1 LELPSE
7 SIKTWQIRATS
18 RLAEAGLPSPKTD
31 ARELLKFV
39 LGLDDTALFLS
50 SDREV
55 SAVQAGQLSAL
66 IEARAARIPLQH
78 LLGEV
83 EWGGVRLKSDR
94 RALIPRPETEW
105 LLHLALEALRG
116 LPTPRVLDVGTGTGA
131 LALGLK
137 FARPDA
143 AVTASDLSSDA
154 LALAQ
159 ENAALN
165 GLDVQFAQ
173 TDLLRGI
180 SGPFDL
186 IVSNPPYL
194 PDADQHSAD
203 PEVRHDPAL
212 ALYAGADGLSVARP
226 LLAQARAALTGSTRA
241 GGGVLLLELDP
252 RNAPT
257 LAAEARDLGA
267 VADVLPDL
275 AGRERFVRIIWPPIT
290 STN

>member
-1 LELPSE
+1 MPAE

-39 LGLDDTALFLS
+39 LELDDTALFLS

-55 SAVQAGQLSAL
+55 SAQQAERLSAL
-66 IEARAARIPLQH
+66 IEARAAARIPLQH

-116 LPTPRVLDVGTGTGA
+116 VSHPRVLDVGTGTGA

-143 AVTASDLSSDA
+143 AVTASDLSPDA

-159 ENAALN
+159 ENAVLN
-165 GLDVQFAQ
+165 GLAVQFVQ
-173 TDLLRGI
+173 SDLLRGI

-203 PEVRHDPAL
+203 PEVRYDPAL
-212 ALYAGADGLSVARP
+212 ALYAGADGLGVARP
-226 LLAQARAALTGSTRA
+226 LLMQARAALVAEGI
-241 GGGVLLLELDP
+241 LLLELDP
-252 RNAPT
+252 RNAPI

-267 VADVLPDL
+267 VTDVLPDL
-275 AGRERFVRIIWPPIT
+275 VGRERFVRITWPPIT

>member
-1 LELPSE
+1 MPTVKAWEL
-7 SIKTWQIRATS
+7 RAIS
-18 RLAEAGLPSPKTD
+18 RFAAAGLPSPRTD
-31 ARELLKFV
+31 ARELLKLV
-39 LGLDDTALFLS
+39 LGLSDTALFLA

-55 SAVQAGQLSAL
+55 LEAQAAQLSAL

-78 LLGEV
+78 LLGKV

-105 LLHLALEALRG
+105 LLHLALEVLRG
-116 LPTPRVLDVGTGTGA
+116 LPHPRVLDVGTGTGA

-143 AVTASDLSSDA
+143 AVTASDLSADA

-165 GLDVQFAQ
+165 GLEVQWIQA
-173 TDLLRGI
+173 DLLQGI
-180 SGPFDL
+180 AGPFDL

-194 PDADQHSAD
+194 PGADQHTAD
-203 PEVRHDPAL
+203 PEVRHDPDL

-226 LLAQARAALTGSTRA
+226 LLAQARAALAESEGA

-267 VADVLPDL
+267 ETQVLPDL
-275 AGRERFVRIIWPPIT
+275 AGRERFVQIRWLNPAST
-290 STN
+290 S

>member
-1 LELPSE
+1 MATV
-7 SIKTWQIRATS
+7 KTWEIRATS
-18 RLAEAGLPSPKTD
+18 RFAEAGLPSPKTD

-39 LGLDDTALFLS
+39 LKCDDTALFLS

-55 SAVQAGQLSAL
+55 SEAQAAQLSAL

-83 EWGGVRLKSDR
+83 EWGGVRLKSDG

-105 LLHLALEALRG
+105 LLHLALETLHG
-116 LPTPRVLDVGTGTGA
+116 IPGPRVLDVGTGTGA
-131 LALGLK
+131 LALGIK
-137 FARPDA
+137 AARLDA
-143 AVTASDLSSDA
+143 AVTASDISADA

-165 GLDVQFAQ
+165 RLEVQFHQA
-173 TDLLRGI
+173 DLLQGV

-194 PDADQHSAD
+194 PDADQHTAD
-203 PEVRHDPAL
+203 PEVRHDPDL

-226 LLAQARAALTGSTRA
+226 LLAQAQKALAAN
-241 GGGVLLLELDP
+241 GVLLLELDP

-257 LAAEARDLGA
+257 LAAEARSVGA
-267 VADVLPDL
+267 VAEVLPDL
-275 AGRERFVRIIWPPIT
+275 AGRERFVQASWPP
-290 STN
+290 SSSGS

>member
-1 LELPSE
+1 LPLAT
-7 SIKTWQIRATS
+7 IKVWQVRATS
-18 RLAEAGLPSPKTD
+18 RFAEVGLPSPKTD
-31 ARELLKFV
+31 TRELLKFV
-39 LGLDDTALFLS
+39 LKLDDTALFLS
-50 SDREV
+50 SDREI
-55 SAVQAGQLSAL
+55 SEAQAAQLLAL
-66 IEARAARIPLQH
+66 IDARAARIPLQH

-83 EWGGVRLKSDR
+83 EWGGVRLKSDG

-105 LLHLALEALRG
+105 LLYLALEALRG
-116 LPTPRVLDVGTGTGA
+116 TAYPRVLDVGTGTGA

-137 FARPDA
+137 LARPDA
-143 AVTASDLSSDA
+143 AVTATDISAEA

-165 GLDVQFAQ
+165 GLEVQFVQA
-173 TDLLRGI
+173 DLLQGI

-194 PDADQHSAD
+194 PDTDQHSAD
-203 PEVRHDPAL
+203 PEVRHDPDL

-226 LLAQARAALTGSTRA
+226 LLAQVQAVLAQAGSK

-257 LAAEARDLGA
+257 LAAEARTLGA
-267 VADVLPDL
+267 AAEVLPDL
-275 AGRERFVRIIWPPIT
+275 VGRERFVRVRWPAPAPT
-290 STN
+290 T

>member
-1 LELPSE
+1 MSTVKIWE
-7 SIKTWQIRATS
+7 IRAIS
-18 RLAEAGLPSPKTD
+18 RFVEVGLPSSKTD

-39 LGLDDTALFLS
+39 LRLDDTALFLS

-55 SAVQAGQLSAL
+55 PEAQAAQLSAL
-66 IEARAARIPLQH
+66 IDARAARIPLQH

-83 EWGGVRLKSDR
+83 EWGGVRLKADG

-105 LLHLALEALRG
+105 LLHLALETLRG
-116 LPTPRVLDVGTGTGA
+116 TANPRVLDVGTGTGA
-131 LALGLK
+131 LALGIK
-137 FARPDA
+137 VARPDA
-143 AVTASDLSSDA
+143 AVTASDISADA

-165 GLDVQFAQ
+165 ELNVQFVQA
-173 TDLLRGI
+173 DLLHGL
-180 SGPFDL
+180 SGPYDL

-203 PEVRHDPAL
+203 PEVRHDPHL

-226 LLAQARAALTGSTRA
+226 LLAQARAALVA
-241 GGGVLLLELDP
+241 GGVLLLELDP

-257 LAAEARDLGA
+257 LAAEARSLGA
-267 VADVLPDL
+267 VTEVLPDL
-275 AGRERFVRIIWPPIT
+275 AGRERFVQASWPPDVLT
-290 STN
+290 T

>member
-1 LELPSE
+1 MLLATVKLWEV
-7 SIKTWQIRATS
+7 RATS
-18 RLAEAGLPSPKTD
+18 RFAEAGLPSPRAD

-39 LGLDDTALFLS
+39 LKWDDTAVFLS

-55 SAVQAGQLSAL
+55 SEAQGAQLSAL
-66 IEARAARIPLQH
+66 IDARAARIPLQH

-83 EWGGVRLKSDR
+83 EWGGVRLKSDG

-116 LPTPRVLDVGTGTGA
+116 TAQPRVLDVGTGTGA
-131 LALGLK
+131 LALGIK
-137 FARPDA
+137 AAHPGA
-143 AVTASDLSSDA
+143 AVTASDLSAEA

-159 ENAALN
+159 ENAELN
-165 GLDVQFAQ
+165 GLNVQFVEA
-173 TDLLRGI
+173 DLLQGL
-180 SGPFDL
+180 SGPFEL

-203 PEVRHDPAL
+203 PEVRHDPDL

-226 LLAQARAALTGSTRA
+226 LLAQARAALVT
-241 GGGVLLLELDP
+241 GGVLLLELDP

-257 LAAEARDLGA
+257 LAAEARSLGA
-267 VADVLPDL
+267 VAEILPDL
-275 AGRERFVRIIWPPIT
+275 TGRERFVRASWPPNVLT
-290 STN
+290 T